1 MSALMIWDTSAGR
14 AYTEV
19 GKNEMFP
26 LAIEKHVMEV
36 LNPLQGDI
44 HFAQLHMFCDT
55 RELVTYY

>member
-1 MSALMIWDTSAGR
+1 
-14 AYTEV
+14 
-19 GKNEMFP
+19 MFQ

-55 RELVTYY
+55 RELVTYYLLNI